1 MRAVVIEEGSLAV
14 KERTDPVPGVGEVL
28 VRIHAAGLNNA
39 DLLQR
44 AGLYP
49 APPGWPADI
58 PGLELA
64 GVVAAVGPG
73 VARFALGD
81 RVMAVVGSGAQA
93 ELAIVHE
100 RSAMPVPDT
109 LALIQAGGFPEAF
122 TVAHD
127 ALFTQCGLRP
137 GERLLVNGA
146 AGGVG
151 VAAAQLGVLAGA
163 TVIASVRAARH
174 RGALESLGAAAID
187 PTDVAAWGPYD
198 VILELVGAPN
208 LETDLA
214 SLAIGARVAVIGIG
228 AGARGQIDL
237 LQLMN
242 RRARIFGSTLR
253 ARPLEDRAV
262 AARLVESQVLPLV
275 AAGRVR
281 FLVEEV
287 FALKD
292 VDEAYARFAAGAKL
306 GKIVLDI
313 AG

>member
-1 MRAVVIEEGSLAV
+1 
-14 KERTDPVPGVGEVL
+14 
-28 VRIHAAGLNNA
+28 
-39 DLLQR
+39 
-44 AGLYP
+44 
-49 APPGWPADI
+49 
-58 PGLELA
+58 
-64 GVVAAVGPG
+64 
-73 VARFALGD
+73 
-81 RVMAVVGSGAQA
+81 
-93 ELAIVHE
+93 
-100 RSAMPVPDT
+100 
-109 LALIQAGGFPEAF
+109 
-122 TVAHD
+122 
-127 ALFTQCGLRP
+127 
-137 GERLLVNGA
+137 
-146 AGGVG
+146 
-151 VAAAQLGVLAGA
+151 
-163 TVIASVRAARH
+163 
-174 RGALESLGAAAID
+174 
-187 PTDVAAWGPYD
+187 
-198 VILELVGAPN
+198 LELVGAPN